1 VRVVAGNCANTSDEV
16 VLTGE
21 TGFEFASKI
30 ELFPNPASERI
41 AIHVT
46 KLPGARECVAT
57 IYNTLG
63 EKVAQKILDYQS
75 EGFQAELVISHLA
88 AGRYIV
94 QITDGQQKCSK
105 TFIKL

>member
-1 VRVVAGNCANTSDEV
+1 VVAGNCANTSNEV

-21 TGFEFASKI
+21 TGFEFASGI
-30 ELFPNPASERI
+30 EVFPNPASEKI

-46 KLPGARECVAT
+46 NLLGAKECVAT

-63 EKVAQKILDYQS
+63 EKVAQKILNPQS
-75 EGFQAELVISHLA
+75 AGFQAEIAIGQLV

-94 QITDGQQKCSK
+94 QITNGHKKCSK